1 MFFLLEAEIL
11 ASESFQLGQDIE
23 KFYELHQQ
31 LSMDDLARRKVI
43 HTKVCLVRV
52 ISKVL
57 RHLDSPQELEEYL
70 HCIGR
75 LHQLAGVDQTYL
87 ALSGKSFCEALDTIQ
102 QHKELWSKQVSL
114 FALNTL
120 VRKTCFQVKATWYL
134 LFKII
139 VEKMSEGY
147 CDANSSR
154 ITLIPFEQR

>member
-1 MFFLLEAEIL
+1 M
-11 ASESFQLGQDIE
+11 ASDSFQLGKDIE

-31 LSMDDLARRKVI
+31 LSMDDLARRKVT

-52 ISKVL
+52 LSKVIRNL
-57 RHLDSPQELEEYL
+57 ENPVELDKYL

-75 LHQLAGVDQTYL
+75 LHQLAGVDKSYL
-87 ALSGKSFCEALDTIQ
+87 SLSGKSFCDALDSIE
-102 QHKELWSKQVSL
+102 QHKELWSKQVQTIIFL
-114 FALNTL
+114 ILDFIMCL
-120 VRKTCFQVKATWYL
+120 QVKTTWFM

-147 CDANSSR
+147 CATSNSR

>member
-1 MFFLLEAEIL
+1 MILYLSNWTLTGPSSLVATINLYFISSEAEIV
-11 ASESFQLGQDIE
+11 ASDSFQLGQDIE

-31 LSMDDLARRKVI
+31 LSMDDLARRKVV

-57 RHLDSPQELEEYL
+57 RHLDNPQELEEYL

-114 FALNTL
+114 TSHHSSS
-120 VRKTCFQVKATWYL
+120 
-134 LFKII
+134 
-139 VEKMSEGY
+139 EKHVF
-147 CDANSSR
+147 R
-154 ITLIPFEQR
+154 

>member
-1 MFFLLEAEIL
+1 MLFLLEAEIL

-57 RHLDSPQELEEYL
+57 RHLDNPQELEEYL

-114 FALNTL
+114 TSHHSSS
-120 VRKTCFQVKATWYL
+120 
-134 LFKII
+134 
-139 VEKMSEGY
+139 EKHVF
-147 CDANSSR
+147 R
-154 ITLIPFEQR
+154 